1 MVDVKITESKNGAT
15 VEVIQENGKCTVSV
29 FGRRT
34 PESVKAAAQLQYSM
48 MPPAWV
54 MRQILKTL

>member
-1 MVDVKITESKNGAT
+1 MGTKLTESKNGAT
-15 VEVIQENGKCTVSV
+15 VEVTTDNGKCLINIY
-29 FGRRT
+29 GRRT
-34 PESVKAAAQLQYSM
+34 PKTVKIATHLQYSM